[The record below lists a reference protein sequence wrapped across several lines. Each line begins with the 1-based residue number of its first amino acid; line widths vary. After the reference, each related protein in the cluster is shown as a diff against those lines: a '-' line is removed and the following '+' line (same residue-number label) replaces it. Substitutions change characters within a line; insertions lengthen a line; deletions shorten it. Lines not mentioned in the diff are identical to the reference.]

1 MALHRW
7 FGSAHGWGSLPEYL
21 DGSAFTY
28 VFPDLRGYGS
38 RWDMTGEPT
47 MAEAAADALAPSSS
61 TTWFP
66 HSLDNSTA
74 ADLRGVPGV
83 VSHGG
88 LRRACAG
95 NPVPVKVIVGST
107 TRSCRRR

>member
-61 TTWFP
+61 TMWSRTR
-66 HSLDNSTA
+66 L
-74 ADLRGVPGV
+74 
-83 VSHGG
+83 
-88 LRRACAG
+88 
-95 NPVPVKVIVGST
+95 T
-107 TRSCRRR
+107 TPPPPTFGAYLES